1 MEKKVY
7 FYDHILTIPPSL
19 GYINVE
25 LQVFHLTLILNTD
38 GGGGGGMSSVHR
50 HKDMTTMEITLSFY
64 KDISA
69 IILHS
74 IAVI

>member
-1 MEKKVY
+1 MAKMEKKVY

-38 GGGGGGMSSVHR
+38 GGGGRGGCHLCIGI
-50 HKDMTTMEITLSFY
+50 KT
-64 KDISA
+64 
-69 IILHS
+69 
-74 IAVI
+74 